1 LYDQKEVK
9 MKYISMKIDPK
20 GRIPE
25 IGMMKNGEAYQGAAG
40 IGLRRD
46 REDVDKRRSRG
57 ERVRE
62 REEKGE
68 EGERIKPCNAVHSA
82 WGISSADEVS
92 PEDGSQHSQREGN
105 K

>member
-1 LYDQKEVK
+1 

-46 REDVDKRRSRG
+46 RGCRQEKVKRG
-57 ERVRE
+57 ES
-62 REEKGE
+62 
-68 EGERIKPCNAVHSA
+68 EGER
-82 WGISSADEVS
+82 G
-92 PEDGSQHSQREGN
+92 DGEGEGQTVQCCSLGMGHLLG
-105 K
+105 